1 MTPSRSTLYKGDVTV
16 FSPGAPSARTLPLR
30 TPFAE
35 MTVGAHQVALLKDGG
50 QAFPSMLASIAG
62 ARSTICLETYILRAD
77 GMGNRFADALCERA
91 RAGIEVN
98 VLYDAWGSSLPG
110 EWLDALES
118 SGVRTAAYHPIRF
131 SGKRREVMG
140 RLERRDHR
148 KALIVDSVVGFTG
161 GINISDDYAALED
174 GGAGWRDTHVRLAGP
189 AALELQ
195 YYFLD
200 TWRRA
205 AGAPLDEP
213 RYGTDGRRPD
223 PRVSVVS
230 THQRRARAAIRDAY
244 LTAIRGAKQ
253 RIWITNAYFL
263 PRIRFLRALGDAAKR
278 GVDVRVMV
286 AGTTDVPAVLYA
298 SREIYEVLLR
308 TGVRLYEW
316 EGSVLH
322 AKTAVVDGRWA
333 TVGSSNLDMQS
344 LRQNLEANAIIRD
357 PAFAEALE
365 RMFVEDMPSCREI
378 SEERW
383 YRRPAWLRAASWG
396 AYLLRRWL

>member
-1 MTPSRSTLYKGDVTV
+1 VTASPPDV
-16 FSPGAPSARTLPLR
+16 PIARALPLR

-35 MTVGAHQVALLKDGG
+35 MTVGAHRVALLKDGG
-50 QAFPSMLASIAG
+50 QAFPAMLDAIAS

-77 GMGNRFADALCERA
+77 GMGGRFAAALSERA
-91 RAGIEVN
+91 RAGVEVN

-110 EWLDALES
+110 EWLDALEA
-118 SGVRTAAYHPIRF
+118 SGVRTVAYHPIRF
-131 SGKRREVMG
+131 SGKRREIMG

-148 KALIVDSVVGFTG
+148 KALIVDSRVGFTG
-161 GINISDDYAALED
+161 GINVSDEYAAVED
-174 GGAGWRDTHVRLAGP
+174 GGEGWRDTHVRLEGP
-189 AALELQ
+189 AAMEMQ
-195 YYFLD
+195 FFFLD

-205 AGAPLDEP
+205 GGAPIDEP

-230 THQRRARAAIRDAY
+230 THQRRMRTAIRDAY

-263 PRIRFLRALGDAAKR
+263 PRIRFLRALGDAARR

-298 SREIYEVLLR
+298 SREIYERLLR
-308 TGVRLYEW
+308 AGVRLYEW

-344 LRQNLEANAIIRD
+344 LRQNLEANAILRD
-357 PAFAEALE
+357 TAFAAALE
-365 RMFVEDMPSCREI
+365 RMFVEDMASCREI
-378 SEERW
+378 SQERW
-383 YRRPAWLRAASWG
+383 SRRPVWLRAASWG